1 MFGERKLDMPKTE
14 EDFFNIH
21 RMFGLECSTIGNA
34 GSFIRQNAKRLVELN
49 NEVYERYHQKWVEG
63 YNQRIQD
70 EQEEK
75 V

>member
-1 MFGERKLDMPKTE
+1 MIGDKLLSFNENDSATE
-14 EDFFNIH
+14 IYEL
-21 RMFGLECSTIGNA
+21 FGLNWHNTGIKALTENV
-34 GSFIRQNAKRLVELN
+34 KRLVELN

>member
-1 MFGERKLDMPKTE
+1 MIGDKKLAEPLTVSDAISTLKSFG
-14 EDFFNIH
+14 FNTT
-21 RMFGLECSTIGNA
+21 GLVADVVRI
-34 GSFIRQNAKRLVELN
+34 FNAKRLVELN